1 VAVTK
6 MFGASV
12 KRREDPRMITGRAN
26 YTDDVRLPGMLSMVI
41 LRSPYAHAR
50 IKSINVEKARQMP
63 GVVAVYTGKDLVESL
78 APVPCAWLPPN
89 SDLKVPEY
97 RALAVDTVRYVG
109 DGVAAVVAENR
120 YQAQDAA
127 AAIEVEYEMLPA
139 VVDQEKATQ
148 AGAPQLYPDVP
159 NNTAFVW
166 RLAGGD
172 IDAALRDADVV
183 VSQRLINHR
192 LIPTAMETRAAVANY
207 NPGSGEL
214 TLWCTSQN
222 PHIHRLLMSAVTGI
236 PETKIRVISTD
247 VGGGFGSKI
256 PFYAGEMIAAAISKD
271 LGRPVKWVE
280 DRREN
285 FVATT
290 HGRDHVDYVDI
301 AAKQDGTITGIR
313 VKAYANMGAYL
324 STAAPGVPTWLFGL
338 MLSGPYKIPNIS
350 VEVHGVLTNTTP
362 TDAYRGAGRPEAT
375 YILERMMDLVADR
388 LGMDPVEIRRKNF
401 IAKEEFPYTVATT
414 LEYDSGDYEAALN
427 RALEIV
433 GYEQFRKEQEAARQ
447 QGRLL
452 GIGFS
457 TYVEVCGLAPSQAA
471 GAMGF
476 QGGLWES
483 ATVRV
488 HPSGKVS
495 VFTGSNP
502 HGQGE
507 ETTFAQL
514 VAEELGVPLDDIEI
528 VHGDTGR
535 IPFGMGTYGSRSTA
549 VGGTALIYAARKVR
563 DKGAKIAAHLLE
575 VSPDDIVFDQGRYY
589 VKGAPDRV
597 KTFQEVAGAAYLAW
611 NMPEGVTPGLEET
624 HFFDPINNTYPF
636 GTHVCVVEVDPATGE
651 VKFLRYVAVDDV
663 GNVINP
669 MIVDGQVHGGIA
681 QGLAQAVYETAVYDE
696 NGQLLSGSLMDYAL
710 PTASM
715 VPTYEVDRTV
725 TPTPVNPMGL
735 KGAGE
740 TGTIASTPAVVN
752 AIIDALKPYGI
763 THLDMPL
770 TPQRIW
776 KAIQESQKGS

>member
-597 KTFQEVAGAAYLAW
+597 KTFQEIAGAAYLAW

>member
-1 VAVTK
+1 MAVTK

-597 KTFQEVAGAAYLAW
+597 KTFQEIAGAAYLAW

>member
-1 VAVTK
+1 MAVTK

-26 YTDDVRLPGMLSMVI
+26 YTDDVRLPGTLSLVI

-63 GVVAVYTGKDLVESL
+63 GVVAVYTGKDLVDSL

-148 AGAPQLYPDVP
+148 DGAPQLYADVP

-192 LIPTAMETRAAVANY
+192 LIPTAMEPRAAVAHY

-236 PETKIRVISTD
+236 PETKIRVIATD

-256 PFYAGEMIAAAISKD
+256 PFYAGEMIAVAISKD

-290 HGRDHVDYVDI
+290 HGRDHIDYVDV

-375 YILERMMDLVADR
+375 YVLERMMDLVADR
-388 LGMDPVEIRRKNF
+388 LGMDPVEVRRKNF
-401 IAKEEFPYTVATT
+401 IPKEEFPYTVATT
-414 LEYDSGDYEAALN
+414 LQYDSGDYEAAMN

-433 GYEQFRKEQEAARQ
+433 GYEQFRKEQEAARA

-514 VAEELGVPLDDIEI
+514 VADELGVPLDDVEI

-549 VGGTALIYAARKVR
+549 VGGSALIYAARKVR

-636 GTHVCVVEVDPATGE
+636 GTHVCVVEVDPATGK
-651 VKFLRYVAVDDV
+651 VQFLRYVAVDDV

-776 KAIQESQKGS
+776 QAIQESQKGS

>member
-1 VAVTK
+1 
-6 MFGASV
+6 
-12 KRREDPRMITGRAN
+12 
-26 YTDDVRLPGMLSMVI
+26 
-41 LRSPYAHAR
+41 
-50 IKSINVEKARQMP
+50 
-63 GVVAVYTGKDLVESL
+63 
-78 APVPCAWLPPN
+78 WLPPN

-401 IAKEEFPYTVATT
+401 IAKEEFPYTVATA

-488 HPSGKVS
+488 HP
-495 VFTGSNP
+495 
-502 HGQGE
+502 
-507 ETTFAQL
+507 
-514 VAEELGVPLDDIEI
+514 
-528 VHGDTGR
+528 
-535 IPFGMGTYGSRSTA
+535 
-549 VGGTALIYAARKVR
+549 
-563 DKGAKIAAHLLE
+563 
-575 VSPDDIVFDQGRYY
+575 
-589 VKGAPDRV
+589 
-597 KTFQEVAGAAYLAW
+597 
-611 NMPEGVTPGLEET
+611 
-624 HFFDPINNTYPF
+624 
-636 GTHVCVVEVDPATGE
+636 
-651 VKFLRYVAVDDV
+651 
-663 GNVINP
+663 
-669 MIVDGQVHGGIA
+669 
-681 QGLAQAVYETAVYDE
+681 
-696 NGQLLSGSLMDYAL
+696 
-710 PTASM
+710 
-715 VPTYEVDRTV
+715 
-725 TPTPVNPMGL
+725 
-735 KGAGE
+735 
-740 TGTIASTPAVVN
+740 
-752 AIIDALKPYGI
+752 
-763 THLDMPL
+763 
-770 TPQRIW
+770 
-776 KAIQESQKGS
+776 

>member
-1 VAVTK
+1 MAVTK